1 MNERRYEDG
10 RPQATLRLNA
20 VDEGVVLRHGAG
32 AEGCDALG
40 AREALVCEDA
50 GVYHLFYDGAGPRGW
65 RACLA
70 VSRDLR
76 NWERRGPILELGA
89 PGSLDSAAATSPWVI
104 HDGREWHMFYLG
116 TPCASA
122 APEYV
127 PSFPY
132 CTLKAHSQRLAGPWQ
147 KQPEIVPFSPQPGT
161 YYSDTASPG
170 HVVKRGDEY
179 LMFFSASMPRTLGI
193 ARTRDLNGAWS
204 VDTEPILPPAEQIE
218 NSSLYYE
225 QENGTW
231 FLFTNHVGIE
241 NGVEY
246 TDAVWVYWTCDLEH
260 WDARNKAVVLDGEN
274 CTWSRKCIGMPS
286 VIRVGNKL
294 AVMYDAPGGDSI
306 SHMRRDIGL
315 AWLALPLNAPG

>member
-1 MNERRYEDG
+1 MNVRRYEDG
-10 RPQATLRLNA
+10 RPHATLRLEA
-20 VDEGVVLRHGAG
+20 KDHGVVLRHGSG
-32 AEGCDALG
+32 PDGCDALG
-40 AREALVCEDA
+40 AREALVFEER
-50 GVYHLFYDGAGPRGW
+50 GEYHLFYDGAGPRGW

-70 VSRDLR
+70 VSQDLMS
-76 NWERRGPILELGA
+76 WERRGAILELGP
-89 PGSLDSAAATSPWVI
+89 PGARDSAAATSPWMI

-116 TPCASA
+116 TPHATP
-122 APEYV
+122 APDYV
-127 PSFPY
+127 PQFPY
-132 CTLKAHSQRLAGPWQ
+132 YTLKAHADALAGPWR
-147 KQPEIVPFSPQPGT
+147 KQPEIVPFSTQPGT
-161 YYSDTASPG
+161 YYADTASPG
-170 HVVKRGDEY
+170 HVVKAGDEY

-193 ARTRDLNGAWS
+193 ARTRDLNGVWS
-204 VDTEPILPPAEQIE
+204 VDAKPILPPEEQIE

-225 QENGTW
+225 KENGTW

-246 TDAVWVYWTCDLEH
+246 TDAVWVYWTQDLEH